1 MIDNKR
7 EKFLSKFFSY
17 VLRHHPEVINLK
29 VDEFGWVSVED
40 LMKNAAKNGKSFTI
54 EELQFVV
61 ANNAKQ
67 RFSLSDDNL
76 RIRANQGH
84 SFPVN
89 LELLPVVPPAY
100 LYHGTVAKF
109 IEQIKID
116 GLQKMSRQHV
126 HLSPD
131 LETAINVGSR
141 RGKPVILTIKAG
153 AMHKE
158 GYHFYLSKNGVW
170 LVDAVPSAYIE
181 FR

>member
-1 MIDNKR
+1 MIDSKR

-17 VLRHHPEVINLK
+17 VLRHHPKVIDLK
-29 VDEFGWVSVED
+29 VDEFGWASVDE
-40 LMKNAAKNGKSFTI
+40 LMANAAKDGKPFTM

-67 RFSLSDDNL
+67 RFSLSEDNSK
-76 RIRANQGH
+76 IRANQGH

-89 LELLPVVPPAY
+89 LELEPIAPPAY

-109 IEQIKID
+109 IEQIKED

-131 LETAINVGSR
+131 RETAINVGSR
-141 RGKPVILTIKAG
+141 RGKPVILTIRAG
-153 AMHKE
+153 AMHE
-158 GYHFYLSKNGVW
+158 SGYQFYLSKNGVW
-170 LVDAVPSAYIE
+170 LVDAVPAEYIE
-181 FR
+181 FK